1 MKSTNLP
8 SMQTAQA
15 YGCQRVDEFVDAE
28 KEKTTVFAL
37 SKKHGLKSIK
47 WGRKKGRLFISIFHV
62 MDKEKELTGS
72 AGSIVYALDVVNE
85 YLHRQSFART

>member
-1 MKSTNLP
+1 
-8 SMQTAQA
+8 MQTAQA

-47 WGRKKGRLFISIFHV
+47 
-62 MDKEKELTGS
+62 
-72 AGSIVYALDVVNE
+72 
-85 YLHRQSFART
+85 